1 MDVHSLFRA
10 APPYLHLWITP
21 LSEAY
26 EFAWS
31 IQQAPGRQAIVRV
44 IRGTK
49 SRTSGDFFNECAAA
63 LQFPDY
69 FGENWDA
76 LDECLSDLE
85 WLPGD
90 AYLLVVTEA
99 DLLLDRE
106 PDHLRTLLEVLERAG
121 GEWAKALDSQ
131 GVPRP
136 FHVVFQCTSDRA
148 AILQTRVGGAA
159 RTLEAL

>member
-10 APPYLHLWITP
+10 ARPFLHLWSAP
-21 LSEAY
+21 LAEAY
-26 EFAWS
+26 EFVWS
-31 IQQAPGRQAIVRV
+31 VQQTPGRQAVVRV
-44 IRGTK
+44 MRGAK
-49 SRTSGDFFNECAAA
+49 SRTAADFFNECSAA

-76 LDECLSDLE
+76 LDECLRDLE

-90 AYLLVVTEA
+90 AYLLVFSQA

-106 PDHLRTLLEVLERAG
+106 AVELSALLKVLEHAG
-121 GEWAKALDSQ
+121 EEWAKAHDPQ

-136 FHVVFQCTSDRA
+136 FHAIFQCAPERA
-148 AILQTRVGGAA
+148 ATVEARVRQTGRS
-159 RTLEAL
+159 LEAL